1 MTKEELI
8 QALQHK
14 IDNKTK
20 PTGSLGQLER
30 IAMQL
35 GLIQQTLS
43 PKLENPAMFVFA
55 ADHGL
60 ADEGISPY
68 PKEVTWQMAMNFMNG
83 GAAINVFCHQHDIQI
98 KIVDAG
104 VDFDFPE
111 DSPIIRAKI
120 ARGTRNMRHEPAMTT
135 DECQKALE
143 QGAKLVREEYEKSCN
158 IIGFGEMGIGNTS
171 ASSLLMHRFT
181 GYSIEECTGR
191 GAGLQDAALDRKTIL
206 LQEVAEK
213 YTPATPMETLA
224 IFGGFE
230 IAMMCGGMLEAAR
243 LGMVVMVDGFIATA
257 AALTA
262 CQFEPE
268 VHDNMVFCHT
278 SDEKGHRLMLSYL
291 KAEPV
296 LNLGLRLGEGTG
308 AALAYP
314 ILVSATKFINEM
326 ASFDEAG
333 VSSK

>member
-1 MTKEELI
+1 MTKEELTH
-8 QALQHK
+8 ALQHI

-30 IAMQL
+30 IALQL

-43 PKLENPAMFVFA
+43 PQLENPAMFVFA

-68 PKEVTWQMAMNFMNG
+68 PKEVTWQMAMNFMKG
-83 GAAINVFCHQHDIQI
+83 GAAINVFCRQHDIQI

-111 DSPIIRAKI
+111 DSPVIRAKI

-135 DECQKALE
+135 DECQRALE
-143 QGAKLVREEYEKSCN
+143 QGAQLVRETSANGCN

-206 LQEVAEK
+206 LKEVAEK
-213 YTPATPMETLA
+213 YTTETPLETLA
-224 IFGGFE
+224 TFGGLE

-243 LGMVVMVDGFIATA
+243 LGMVVLVDGFIATA

-268 VHDNMVFCHT
+268 VRDNLFFCHT
-278 SDEKGHRLMLSYL
+278 SDEKGHRLMLSYM

-314 ILVSATKFINEM
+314 LLVSATKFINEM